1 MLIKFRGKQKIVA
14 KWWKMPEYRGKDAII
29 ADGAV
34 RSGKTLSMSLGF
46 VIWACSSFR
55 SGTFAMCG
63 KTVTSLRRNV
73 TMPLIRLLRGMG
85 FVCEERISHS
95 FIDITF
101 LGMTNRFY
109 LFGGRDES
117 SAALIQGIT
126 LSGVPQP
133 IWCAPRTTATSSP
146 R

>member
-1 MLIKFRGKQKIVA
+1 MLIKFRGKQKTVA

-63 KTVTSLRRNV
+63 KLSSGKREYVQLCRD
-73 TMPLIRLLRGMG
+73 LIKADT
-85 FVCEERISHS
+85 FVFETIPTKE
-95 FIDITF
+95 
-101 LGMTNRFY
+101 G
-109 LFGGRDES
+109 
-117 SAALIQGIT
+117 
-126 LSGVPQP
+126 
-133 IWCAPRTTATSSP
+133 
-146 R
+146 